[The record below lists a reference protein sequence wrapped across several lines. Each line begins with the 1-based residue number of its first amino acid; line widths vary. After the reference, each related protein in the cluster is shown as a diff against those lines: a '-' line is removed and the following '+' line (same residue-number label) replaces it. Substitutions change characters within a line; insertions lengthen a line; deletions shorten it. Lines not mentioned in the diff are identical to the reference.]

1 MKNGCLL
8 LLLLFLAT
16 AISAQRKTEFG
27 FAVQA
32 GTFTLPYQKVT
43 EIGLTFT
50 YPAGFSSSYGIF
62 ISRRLSDH
70 FRLSMDLRYNFS
82 MYEEY
87 SSGVDPIS
95 SLYPAPIRKIK
106 KSINAQSLIMPLHV
120 QYSTKKEG
128 KVLLNAGMSLHCV
141 IGSEIYREYEGRY
154 SSVTIQRDPI
164 QKLGGGTL
172 IQAFFTAG
180 AHYKIEP
187 ETSLGI
193 EFIGTLRRKQPSVF
207 NPWGEASNFG
217 GSLFWMQSLA
227 ISLRHNIL
235 R

>member
-1 MKNGCLL
+1 MKQLYLLPLL
-8 LLLLFLAT
+8 LLLANT
-16 AISAQRKTEFG
+16 AFSQQKFEFG

-32 GTFTLPYQKVT
+32 GTFTLPYQKET

-50 YPAGFSSSYGIF
+50 YPAGFSSSFGIF
-62 ISRRLSDH
+62 VSRRLGGH

-106 KSINAQSLIMPLHV
+106 KSINAQSLMMPLQV

-128 KVLLNAGMSLHCV
+128 KMLLNAGMSLHCV
-141 IGSEIYREYEGRY
+141 IDSEIYREYEGRY

-172 IQAFFTAG
+172 FQVFFTAG

-193 EFIGTLRRKQPSVF
+193 EFMGSLRRKQPSVF